1 MYKVELRGAIERTK
15 NRRYPMFWASRGEVK
30 GKAEDLCRA
39 RKGITVPIVDADS
52 FFGNLVEQVEALA
65 RSQRQNPI
73 SVEML
78 VSRAKRYL
86 SKLEHRIQLEDLVS
100 EEVERVISRLD
111 QDNISLNPPT
121 DDKDKLRRILLCEG
135 ISEGLAKVCGLIG
148 RWGNS
153 SQVSVAAD
161 VIRAILSFANANTG
175 ERQIYLELR
184 EYPAV
189 LAYHA
194 CTLGLQYS
202 RNWSELHK
210 FMGQAVPIRDG
221 RPGLLLNVVGPSSWT
236 GFGTAIWQEPGKEE
250 RYTPFN
256 DHLADEIFP
265 IWGRAFLPPR
275 APLADMTLLNEALTA
290 IRYLEE
296 TSNLKPLRNRG
307 RIREGIPYGRAG
319 WSPDYR
325 ERVFPQIEDPG
336 FLARLAD
343 AGFGRNRVKIICEA
357 LHEYNQFLE
366 NLGWHRVNAQDG

>member
-1 MYKVELRGAIERTK
+1 M
-15 NRRYPMFWASRGEVK
+15 
-30 GKAEDLCRA
+30 
-39 RKGITVPIVDADS
+39 
-52 FFGNLVEQVEALA
+52 LA
-65 RSQRQNPI
+65 
-73 SVEML
+73 
-78 VSRAKRYL
+78 SRAKRYL
-86 SKLEHRIQLEDLVS
+86 SKPEHRIQLEDLVS

-153 SQVSVAAD
+153 SQVSIAAD

-189 LAYHA
+189 LAYHT

-202 RNWSELHK
+202 KNWSELHK
-210 FMGQAVPIRDG
+210 FMGHAVPITDG

-256 DHLADEIFP
+256 DHLAGEIFAP
-265 IWGRAFLPPR
+265 TASNPPPCTYARKIWMDRQMFRREAGCDHRQQTSQRSSAEPSR
-275 APLADMTLLNEALTA
+275 QAQRKRGSGNNLAHQL
-290 IRYLEE
+290 
-296 TSNLKPLRNRG
+296 SSG
-307 RIREGIPYGRAG
+307 
-319 WSPDYR
+319 
-325 ERVFPQIEDPG
+325 
-336 FLARLAD
+336 
-343 AGFGRNRVKIICEA
+343 
-357 LHEYNQFLE
+357 
-366 NLGWHRVNAQDG
+366 